1 MLSSVRKSLREGLL
15 FEYDVVDSK
24 RVRNQ
29 IDHIRYVFT
38 VNDVLY
44 NVNFWHDDRMHR
56 FGEYE
61 LEFSVEEQINTGQRV
76 GKDLKHLNTVLYTV
90 TNIIE
95 REVKEKGIL
104 RVKIEGAGDAKDTG
118 SMLNPTLRAK
128 LYLRFLRSKYPT
140 DAISTA
146 GRYINMDMTK
156 IFPNMKKDAESSS
169 DKLIK
174 ALLTVSDADPDE
186 AGLRR
191 GLSGKDESQFV
202 INTDFVESSKFGN
215 IYVEIRVWGAINEYE
230 LSWDIGSTGNEGSKE
245 FENVDQM
252 VEFIL
257 ANFK

>member
-1 MLSSVRKSLREGLL
+1 MLPSIRKSLREGLM
-15 FEYDVVDSK
+15 FEHDVVDSK

-38 VNDVLY
+38 VNGVLY
-44 NVNFWHDDRMHR
+44 NVNFWHDDKVHK

-61 LEFSVEEQINTGQRV
+61 LEFSIDNQNNTGQRV
-76 GKDLKHLNTVLYTV
+76 GKDLRHLNTVLYTV

-95 REVKEKGIL
+95 REVQEKGII
-104 RVKIEGAGDAKDTG
+104 RVKIEGAGDAKDSAG
-118 SMLNPTLRAK
+118 IFNPTIRAK
-128 LYLRFLRSKYPT
+128 LYLRFLKNKYPT
-140 DAISTA
+140 DAITAA

-156 IFPNMKKDAESSS
+156 IYPNMKRDAESSS

-174 ALLTVSDADPDE
+174 ALLVVSDADPDE
-186 AGLRR
+186 TGLRR

-202 INTDFVESSKFGN
+202 INTDFIQSSKFGT

-230 LSWDIGSTGNEGSKE
+230 LAWDINSTGNEGSKE
-245 FENVDQM
+245 FESVDQM